1 MGRNVMSIVD
11 TSLTA
16 MHIFKQFKL
25 YVGARLSGTD
35 IPGPQIDLYSTCFRY
50 NMRIIQLCKFLSSKT
65 ESTLFSNGVSEPEG
79 LTKD

>member
-35 IPGPQIDLYSTCFRY
+35 IPGPQIISF
-50 NMRIIQLCKFLSSKT
+50 N
-65 ESTLFSNGVSEPEG
+65 
-79 LTKD
+79 